1 MLYKRR
7 YLDSGETPPS
17 LKETFLELQKR
28 GEQILPGPNNEAIS
42 AWSLDLISRG
52 APSLWRSRRERNVR
66 SLLAL
71 APSVDAGKPLFVS
84 WPAGHC
90 PFNAVYVFEDEAA
103 RDRVRSR
110 LIAAQV
116 YTPVH
121 WLLRDG
127 GEASIDLSKR
137 VLTIPVDFRCDEPQ
151 IARVAS
157 VLKHSELSEAAMPL
171 HAH

>member
-7 YLDSGETPPS
+7 YLDSGETSPS
-17 LKETFLELQKR
+17 LKVTFLELQKW
-28 GEQILPGPNNEAIS
+28 GEQILPEPNNEAIS
-42 AWSLDLISRG
+42 AWSLDLVWRG
-52 APSLWRSRRERNVR
+52 APSLWRGRRERNVR

-71 APSVDAGKPLFVS
+71 APSVDAGKPLFMS

-116 YTPVH
+116 YPPVH
-121 WLLRDG
+121 WPLRDG
-127 GEASIDLSKR
+127 GEAAIHLSKR
-137 VLTIPVDFRCDEPQ
+137 VLTIPVDFRCDDPHIRR
-151 IARVAS
+151 IASLLMVP
-157 VLKHSELSEAAMPL
+157 ELAGGVRNR
-171 HAH
+171 